1 MFLTFFKLPINYQE
15 LIQLLQYLKVRGYT
29 NATQVSTEL
38 MAWNTWRKRPEKITK
53 ELADRHLRYP
63 CPRDRRLSCP
73 ILWWKPNKANI
84 MSFNKMKWIAWSLS
98 TLPWSGYLLAR
109 VSFPPASPEACKV
122 NKPSLPSPIPRQK
135 NRKVGLVAKVK
146 SRTVK
151 LIIGSSRSH
160 RKKCSL
166 TNYNYRRK
174 QMTPDTIIWRRTFL
188 KV

>member
-109 VSFPPASPEACKV
+109 ASVFPRSGPEACKV
-122 NKPSLPSPIPRQK
+122 NKPPLPSPIPRQK
-135 NRKVGLVAKVK
+135 NRKVGLVAKVNK
-146 SRTVK
+146 SRPVK

-160 RKKCSL
+160 GKKCSL
-166 TNYNYRRK
+166 INYRRK
-174 QMTPDTIIWRRTFL
+174 QITPDTIIWRRTFL